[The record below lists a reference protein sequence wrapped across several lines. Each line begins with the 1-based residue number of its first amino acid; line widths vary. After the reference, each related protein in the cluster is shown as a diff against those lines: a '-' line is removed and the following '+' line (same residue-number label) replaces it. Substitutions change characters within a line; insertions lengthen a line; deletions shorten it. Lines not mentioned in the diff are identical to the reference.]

1 MIKKKYIL
9 PAVLSFM
16 GMTASAQTSITF
28 DTNDYAKISVYDQW
42 EESPF
47 RLGLLKGN
55 AGVADNPD
63 KSVDQVL
70 GIAPNATN
78 KVVAFQRSRHGG
90 NAFGVRIDLK
100 EPRQHLLLDLLK
112 LLVLITAVSSS
123 HQIQCRLTS

>member
-1 MIKKKYIL
+1 
-9 PAVLSFM
+9 M

-78 KVVAFQRSRHGG
+78 KVVAFQRSRDGG

-100 EPRQHLLLDLLK
+100 EPIRVTKQL
-112 LLVLITAVSSS
+112 
-123 HQIQCRLTS
+123 Q